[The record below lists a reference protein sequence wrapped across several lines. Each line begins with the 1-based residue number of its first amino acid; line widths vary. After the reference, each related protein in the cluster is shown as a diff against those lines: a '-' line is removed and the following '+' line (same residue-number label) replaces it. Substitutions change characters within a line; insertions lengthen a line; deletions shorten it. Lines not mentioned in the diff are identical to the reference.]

1 MESNWENTS
10 LSLGSIR
17 QKQSIDFDFQS
28 KEVLTDILK
37 IVPGCGSCTEVKGY
51 SPEDKTLSLTFKAGA
66 FPEHFIYEGRSSY
79 NTNKEVSVFYTYG
92 KTDVLSFNITVYK

>member
-17 QKQSIDFDFQS
+17 QRQSIDFGFQS

-37 IVPGCGSCTEVKGY
+37 VVPGCSSCTEIKAY
-51 SPEDKTLSLTFKAGA
+51 SPEDKTLPVTFKAGA

-79 NTNKEVSVFYTYG
+79 NTNKEISVFYTDG
-92 KTDVLSFNITVYK
+92 RVDVLSFNITVYK